1 MLDNQKAAI
10 IPPFLTKNV
19 MLNFATKLDFGQDSQ
34 KGVNMKYT
42 SICATVIAVL
52 LFSTAN
58 ATVWYVHPDS
68 TMNCIQHCLDSCSTG
83 DTVLVGQGTYYEN
96 IVWPIMQGI
105 DLISENG
112 AAVTMINGGGTAR
125 VIEIIGTFS
134 NATVIEGFTIQN
146 GYHSVAGG
154 GIYCGNG
161 ASPTIRENVIANN
174 VVDSMGAGIECANNS
189 SPLIQNNSI
198 FSNISHFVGAGIGC
212 YESSHP
218 TIQNNVIS
226 NNLAD
231 FGSVGICCAYSSSP
245 SIIGNTISGNTGTY
259 WFGGIGAGGACAP
272 TIRDNTIENNEAMW
286 GAGIGLEGAG
296 IIIDNDIIGN
306 VADSMGGGIASYTN
320 STAVIDSNLISNNS
334 AFKGGGIWV
343 HENSSPQIRHNTIS
357 GNTASSGAGIRC
369 SDYSH
374 PYIYDNDIM
383 DNAADS
389 VGGGITCAY
398 GSSPTIQGNTIRKN
412 TVNTPGGAGIMCY
425 ITSSPYIL
433 ENMIDSNTV
442 YNGAGAGICCYSNS
456 SPFIK
461 QNTITYNNA
470 TRAAGIQ
477 LLNDCSPVIKHTVIT
492 FNTATVYASAIDCDT
507 NCSPTIDSCTIAN
520 NIGSNGIHVDGGGC
534 APFDI
539 HYSNIY
545 GNSGGWVIMNEEP
558 NTIDAEYNWWGSP
571 SSPVGTIAGPVDF
584 DPWLTDSVL
593 IGIEE
598 YEVTKPSILNLQVH
612 PNPFRDMTTIN
623 FSVEQN
629 AERMEVKIYDATG
642 RLVRDLYNAMAHATG
657 PVQIS
662 WYGDDNAGRKLPV
675 GVYFVR
681 LSCGDRTESQKI
693 LFVR

>member
-1 MLDNQKAAI
+1 
-10 IPPFLTKNV
+10 
-19 MLNFATKLDFGQDSQ
+19 
-34 KGVNMKYT
+34 MKYT
-42 SICATVIAVL
+42 SICATVIAAL

-112 AAVTMINGGGTAR
+112 AAVTMINGGGTGR

-146 GYHSVAGG
+146 GYHSIAGG

-174 VVDSMGAGIECANNS
+174 VADSMGAGIECTNNS

-212 YESSHP
+212 YASSHP

-259 WFGGIGAGGACAP
+259 WFGGIGAGAGSAP

-286 GAGIGLEGAG
+286 GAGIGLEGGG
-296 IIIDNDIIGN
+296 IIIDNDITGN

-374 PYIYDNDIM
+374 PYIYNNDIM
-383 DNAADS
+383 GNDADS
-389 VGGGITCAY
+389 AGGGITCAY

-412 TVNTPGGAGIMCY
+412 TVNYPGGAGIMCW
-425 ITSSPYIL
+425 ITCSPYIL

-442 YNGAGAGICCYSNS
+442 YNGAGAGICCYGNS
-456 SPFIK
+456 SPLIK
-461 QNTITYNNA
+461 QNTIVYNNA

-477 LLNDCSPVIKHTVIT
+477 LINDCSPVIKHTIIS

-507 NCSPTIDSCTIAN
+507 NCSPTIDSCDIAN
-520 NIGSNGIHVDGGGC
+520 NTGSNGIHVGGGGC

-545 GNSGGWVIMNEEP
+545 GNSGGWVIENEEG

-584 DPWLTDSVL
+584 DPWLTAPV
-593 IGIEE
+593 GIEE
-598 YEVTKPSILNLQVH
+598 FEVTKPTILNLQVT
-612 PNPFRDMTTIN
+612 PNPFSKLTTVN
-623 FSVEQN
+623 FSIGQS
-629 AERMEVKIYDATG
+629 AECIGIDIYDAAG
-642 RLVRDLYNAMAHATG
+642 RLVRNLYDATPHTPCAM
-657 PVQIS
+657 QIS
-662 WYGDDNAGRKLPV
+662 WGGNDNAGRELPA

-681 LSCGDRTESQKI
+681 LSCGNRTESQKI
-693 LFVR
+693 LLVR